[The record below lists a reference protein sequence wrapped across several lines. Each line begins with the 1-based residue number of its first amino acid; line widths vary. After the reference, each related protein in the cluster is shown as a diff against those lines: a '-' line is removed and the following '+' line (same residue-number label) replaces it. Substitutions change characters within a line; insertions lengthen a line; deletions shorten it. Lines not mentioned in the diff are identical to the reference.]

1 MVNDRN
7 FQRTLETLCL
17 PLVIS
22 MNGTYFGKQQWL
34 TVELCYVQKYPE
46 SKWKF
51 PKVTAKLI
59 AGQSPILIDYG
70 QPLFV
75 LLSRDWPSVRTYVRT
90 RLRIVRVG

>member
-7 FQRTLETLCL
+7 FQRTLKTLCL

-46 SKWKF
+46 SK
-51 PKVTAKLI
+51 
-59 AGQSPILIDYG
+59 
-70 QPLFV
+70 
-75 LLSRDWPSVRTYVRT
+75 
-90 RLRIVRVG
+90 

>member
-46 SKWKF
+46 SK
-51 PKVTAKLI
+51 
-59 AGQSPILIDYG
+59 
-70 QPLFV
+70 
-75 LLSRDWPSVRTYVRT
+75 
-90 RLRIVRVG
+90 